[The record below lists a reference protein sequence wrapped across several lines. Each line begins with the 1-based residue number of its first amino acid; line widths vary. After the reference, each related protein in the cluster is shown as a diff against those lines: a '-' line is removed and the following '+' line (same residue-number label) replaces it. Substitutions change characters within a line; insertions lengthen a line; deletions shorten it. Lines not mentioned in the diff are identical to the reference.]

1 MGKTADLTDVQKAVT
16 DTLHKEDMLL
26 GKKAHD
32 TLLRILFFP
41 AASFRHHRPDASEVL
56 TQHLL
61 QRDLPHWTSFCVKYS
76 TVNNDQFGLSNFN
89 WKVNGTNYH
98 ILRTGCFPF
107 IKYHC
112 SRAAPQDLHL
122 HNHFFTTL
130 KAINLGIP
138 TLMYG
143 LGSWLFARVTETVL
157 TSRGPVTIYFLI
169 KEDKDAMF

>member
-1 MGKTADLTDVQKAVT
+1 
-16 DTLHKEDMLL
+16 MLL

-32 TLLRILFFP
+32 TLLRILLFP
-41 AASFRHHRPDASEVL
+41 AVSFRHPRPDSSEVL

-89 WKVNGTNYH
+89 WEVNGRNYH

-122 HNHFFTTL
+122 HNHFFTML

-143 LGSWLFARVTETVL
+143 LGSWLFARVTETVP